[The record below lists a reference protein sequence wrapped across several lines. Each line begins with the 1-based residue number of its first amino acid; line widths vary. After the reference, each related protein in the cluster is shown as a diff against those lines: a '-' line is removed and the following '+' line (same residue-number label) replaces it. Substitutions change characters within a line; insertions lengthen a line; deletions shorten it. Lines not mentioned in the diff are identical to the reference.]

1 MDLLIVRHAIA
12 FDRDPRRW
20 PDDAARPLTA
30 AGVRRARRAA
40 RGLGRLADRPAR
52 LWTSSL
58 ARARQT
64 AALLAEV
71 CGWPEALECPAL
83 SPDAPVQGLLEA
95 LQGEPAQRIAIV
107 GHQPGLGRLIAHCLP
122 GGVRPQ
128 AIELKKCGVALLS
141 FEGMACAGGARL
153 RWLLAPGVLR
163 AVR

>member
-1 MDLLIVRHAIA
+1 MDLLIVRHASA
-12 FDRDPRRW
+12 FGRDPRRW

-30 AGVRRARRAA
+30 AGSRRARRAA

-52 LWTSSL
+52 LWTSSF

-64 AALLAEV
+64 AAILSEV
-71 CGWPEALECPAL
+71 CGWPEALECPSL
-83 SPDAPVQGLLEA
+83 SPEVPVQALLEA
-95 LQGEPAQRIAIV
+95 LQGESAERIAIV

-122 GGVRPQ
+122 GGIRPQ
-128 AIELKKCGVALLS
+128 AIELKKSGVALLS

-153 RWLLAPGVLR
+153 RWLLAPSVLR